1 MKIKTYLSLAVTV
14 CLLTLTLPSQAQLVV
29 YDNLGTAATA
39 GYSEANANNP
49 TFGDQLTL
57 SQGGVLSSISAS
69 LFNSTSGGNTGSI
82 LSGNMLIRI
91 YDNTTAYTGGVIAN
105 NLLGSQ
111 TVTWDFTGG
120 GGLAAG
126 FFSTE
131 TFDFSG
137 LNLTLPQNILIT
149 QTFTLTAGTSTR
161 TGFVLFGNS
170 TSGSSPANV
179 YIQSSSTAAGLYSFT
194 GNPSQVG
201 YTVQLVPEP
210 SAFALA
216 GLGALGLLIRR
227 RR

>member
-1 MKIKTYLSLAVTV
+1 MKTKTYLSLAVAV
-14 CLLTLTLPSQAQLVV
+14 CLLALALPSQAQLVV
-29 YDNLGTAATA
+29 YDNLGTSATA

-82 LSGNMLIRI
+82 LTGTMLIRI
-91 YDNTTAYTGGVIAN
+91 YDNTTAYSGGTITN
-105 NLLGSQ
+105 PLLGSQ
-111 TVTWDFTGG
+111 TVTWDFTGD

-126 FFSTE
+126 FYSTD

-137 LNLTLPQNILIT
+137 LNLTVPQNILIT
-149 QTFTLTAGTSTR
+149 QTFTLTTGTSTR
-161 TGFVLFGNS
+161 NGFVLFGNS
-170 TSGSSPANV
+170 TAGSSPANV
-179 YIQSSSTAAGLYSFT
+179 YIASSATAAGLYSFT

-227 RR
+227 RS